1 MLFKNISI
9 IDENLDHKENMYVAT
24 EGGKITYV
32 GSIMPESYVGDEY
45 DGSGKLLMSGFY
57 NIHSHSPMSLLRGYG
72 ENMTLSD
79 WLNKRIFPFEAK
91 MNAADNYNGSLLSI
105 AEMIRGGVVS
115 NSDMY
120 YRTPSL
126 IRAARESGFKTNL
139 SVPVLCFDDS
149 SLRDLPVFS
158 EMTSM
163 DEDGILVKCEY
174 SIHAEYTS
182 TPKVVRELAERAM
195 LDKKSIHVHLSET
208 KNEHEECIARHGM
221 TPTAYFES
229 LGVFNV
235 PTTAAHCVWADENDI
250 EIMSK
255 NGVTVAC
262 NPTSNMKLASG
273 FANVKLMLEK
283 GVNVGLG
290 TDGSA
295 SNNTLD
301 MINELKMFALIYKGI
316 SGDPTVVTPKQSLAA
331 ATVNGAKAQ
340 RRQGGLVKEGY
351 DADLIVLDTTREN
364 YTPVHEM
371 INNVV
376 YSSNSRDVVLTMIN
390 GKVVYKNGEFMTID
404 LEKAKYEAKKSVER
418 ILNEL

>member
-1 MLFKNISI
+1 
-9 IDENLDHKENMYVAT
+9 
-24 EGGKITYV
+24 
-32 GSIMPESYVGDEY
+32 
-45 DGSGKLLMSGFY
+45 
-57 NIHSHSPMSLLRGYG
+57 
-72 ENMTLSD
+72 
-79 WLNKRIFPFEAK
+79 
-91 MNAADNYNGSLLSI
+91 
-105 AEMIRGGVVS
+105 
-115 NSDMY
+115 
-120 YRTPSL
+120 
-126 IRAARESGFKTNL
+126 
-139 SVPVLCFDDS
+139 
-149 SLRDLPVFS
+149 
-158 EMTSM
+158 
-163 DEDGILVKCEY
+163 
-174 SIHAEYTS
+174 
-182 TPKVVRELAERAM
+182 
-195 LDKKSIHVHLSET
+195 
-208 KNEHEECIARHGM
+208 
-221 TPTAYFES
+221 
-229 LGVFNV
+229 
-235 PTTAAHCVWADENDI
+235 
-250 EIMSK
+250 
-255 NGVTVAC
+255 
-262 NPTSNMKLASG
+262 
-273 FANVKLMLEK
+273 MLEK

>member
-9 IDENLDHKENMYVAT
+9 LDENLDYKENMFVVT
-24 EGGKITYV
+24 DGGKIIYV
-32 GSIMPESYVGDEY
+32 GADAPEKYEGETY
-45 DGSGKLLMSGFY
+45 DGTGKLLMSGFY

-72 ENMTLSD
+72 ENMMLSD

-91 MNAADNYNGSLLSI
+91 MTAKDNYNGSLLSI

-120 YRTPSL
+120 YQTPAL
-126 IRAARESGFKTNL
+126 VRAAKESGFKTNL
-139 SVPVLCFDDS
+139 SVPVLCFDNS
-149 SLRDLPVFS
+149 SLRDLPVFA

-163 DEDGILVKCEY
+163 DADGTLVKCEY

-182 TPKVVRELAERAM
+182 TPKVVRELAEKAKSDGR
-195 LDKKSIHVHLSET
+195 SIHIHLSET
-208 KNEHEECIARHGM
+208 KSEHDECIARHGM

-229 LGVFNV
+229 LGVFDV

-250 EIMSK
+250 EIMRRK
-255 NGVTVAC
+255 GVTVAC

-316 SGDPTVVTPKQSLAA
+316 TGDPTVVTPKQAVAA
-331 ATVNGAKAQ
+331 ATLNGAAAQ
-340 RRQGGLVKEGY
+340 GRNGGLVKVGN
-351 DADLIVLDTTREN
+351 DADLIVLDTSREN
-364 YTPVHEM
+364 YTPAHEM
-371 INNVV
+371 INNIV
-376 YSSNSRDVVLTMIN
+376 YSSNSRDVIMTMIN

-404 LEKAKYEAKKSVER
+404 IEKAKYEAKKSVER
-418 ILNEL
+418 IIGEL

>member
-9 IDENLDHKENMYVAT
+9 LDEDLDYKENMFVAT
-24 EGGKITYV
+24 DEGKITYV
-32 GSIMPESYVGDEY
+32 GDVAPENYEGETY
-45 DGSGKLLMSGFY
+45 DGTGKLLMSGFY

-72 ENMTLSD
+72 ENMMLSD

-91 MNAADNYNGSLLSI
+91 MNASDNYNGSLLSI

-120 YRTPSL
+120 YQTPAL
-126 IRAARESGFKTNL
+126 IRAAKESGFKTNL
-139 SVPVLCFDDS
+139 SVPVLCFDNS
-149 SLRDLPVFS
+149 SLRDLPVFD
-158 EMTSM
+158 EMTNM
-163 DEDGILVKCEY
+163 DADGILVKCEY

-182 TPKVVRELAERAM
+182 TPKVVRELAEQAKA
-195 LDKKSIHVHLSET
+195 DKRSIHVHLSET
-208 KNEHEECIARHGM
+208 KSEHEECIARHGM

-229 LGVFNV
+229 LGVFDV

-250 EIMSK
+250 EIMGRK
-255 NGVTVAC
+255 GVTVAC

-283 GVNVGLG
+283 GINVGLG

-301 MINELKMFALIYKGI
+301 MISELKMFALIYKGI
-316 SGDPTVVTPKQSLAA
+316 TGDPTVVTPKQALAA
-331 ATVNGAKAQ
+331 ATINGAAAQ
-340 RRQGGLVKEGY
+340 GRNGGLVKVGS

-364 YTPVHEM
+364 YTPAYEM
-371 INNVV
+371 INNIV

-404 LEKAKYEAKKSVER
+404 IEKAKFEAKKSVER
-418 ILNEL
+418 IIGEL